1 LFIDGLTIVRYALA
15 FTTISCCSAT
25 QESMLAARRF
35 LYVIA
40 GLIMLTLAAAIG
52 WNIFQDQLMRVAFVP
67 GGPFRLPPPDKAP
80 DYSQPNAWLSQPGLA
95 KDPSRWTPKGFAP
108 GATPEVAVF
117 YVPPTTYLGRDR
129 WNAPFDDPEAG
140 ERQRLFAMS
149 QASAFNNVGAIWSPR
164 YRQAVLGS
172 FLRRS
177 GGNEDAEKAIAFAYT
192 DVERAFD
199 TFVATIPKNQPIL
212 LAGHSQGAL
221 HLMHLLTR
229 RVAGTPIAK
238 RIVAA
243 YVVGWPIS
251 IAHDLPAMGLPA
263 CEAPG
268 QSGCI
273 LSWQSFAEPA
283 DPHQVLD
290 IYDRS
295 TGFDGKPRRGSPML
309 CVNPLTGA
317 PGSAALPSAN
327 RGSLMP
333 NTGLNNADIER
344 GRIGARCTAEGWL
357 NIGAPPA
364 GYGSYILPGN
374 NFHVFDF
381 AMFWA
386 NIRADAEARTR
397 SFLKK

>member
-1 LFIDGLTIVRYALA
+1 
-15 FTTISCCSAT
+15 
-25 QESMLAARRF
+25 
-35 LYVIA
+35 
-40 GLIMLTLAAAIG
+40 MLTLAAALG

-67 GGPFRLPPPDKAP
+67 GGPFRLPPPETAP
-80 DYSQPNAWLSQPGLA
+80 DYSRPNTWLSRPGLA
-95 KDPSRWTPKGFAP
+95 DDPSRWTPKGFA
-108 GATPEVAVF
+108 AAAHPEVAVF
-117 YVPPTTYLGRDR
+117 YVAPTTYLGRDR
-129 WNAPFDDPEAG
+129 WNAPFDDPEAA

-149 QASAFNNVGAIWSPR
+149 QASAFNKVGAIWAPR

-172 FLRRS
+172 FLPS
-177 GGNEDAEKAIAFAYT
+177 NGGNDDAEKAIAFAYT
-192 DVERAFD
+192 DVEQAFD
-199 TFVATIPKNQPIL
+199 AFLAAIPPSQPII

-229 RVAGTPIAK
+229 RVAGTPVAK

-251 IAHDLPAMGLPA
+251 ITHDLPALGLPA
-263 CEAPG
+263 CETPG
-268 QSGCI
+268 QAGCI
-273 LSWQSFAEPA
+273 LSWQSFADPA

-327 RGSLMP
+327 RGSLIP
-333 NTGLNNADIER
+333 NEGLKNAAIER
-344 GRIGARCTAEGWL
+344 GRIGARCAPGGWL
-357 NIGAPPA
+357 NIGAPPN

-374 NFHVFDF
+374 NFHVFDY

-397 SFLKK
+397 NFLGK

>member
-1 LFIDGLTIVRYALA
+1 
-15 FTTISCCSAT
+15 
-25 QESMLAARRF
+25 
-35 LYVIA
+35 
-40 GLIMLTLAAAIG
+40 MLTLGAAIG
-52 WNIFQDQLMRVAFVP
+52 WNLFQDQLMRVAFVP
-67 GGPFRLPPPDKAP
+67 GGPFRLPAPETAP
-80 DYSQPNAWLSQPGLA
+80 DYSQPNAWLSRPDLA
-95 KDPSRWTPKGFAP
+95 DDPSRWTPRGFAP
-108 GATPEVAVF
+108 RVKPDVAVF

-129 WNAPFDDPEAG
+129 WNAPFDDPEAT
-140 ERQRLFAMS
+140 ERQHLFAMS
-149 QASAFNNVGAIWSPR
+149 QASAFNAVGAVWAPR

-172 FLRRS
+172 FLRSS
-177 GGNEDAEKAIAFAYT
+177 GSDDDAEKAIAFAYT

-199 TFVATIPKNQPIL
+199 AFIAVIPRNRPIL

-229 RVAGTPIAK
+229 RVAGTPLAK
-238 RIVAA
+238 RTVAA

-251 IAHDLPAMGLPA
+251 IAHDLPTLGLPA

-268 QSGCI
+268 QASCI
-273 LSWQSFAEPA
+273 LSWQSFADPA

-295 TGFDGKPRRGSPML
+295 TGLDGKPRRGSPML
-309 CVNPLTGA
+309 CINPLTGA

-327 RGSLMP
+327 RGSLIP
-333 NTGLNNADIER
+333 NSGLKNADIER
-344 GRIGARCTAEGWL
+344 GRIGARCTPDGWL
-357 NIGAPPA
+357 SIGAPPS
-364 GYGSYILPGN
+364 GYGAYILPGN

-397 SFLKK
+397 SYFSR